1 MKKFWLI
8 FGIIILIVGSIA
20 SFIFYPSLMVVIVVI
35 AGLSLIKVKPAA
47 RTSKKDSTDEQII
60 YELLEDDNERE
71 SND

>member
-20 SFIFYPSLMVVIVVI
+20 SFIFYPSLMVIIVVI

-47 RTSKKDSTDEQII
+47 RTSKMDSTDEQII
-60 YELLEDDNERE
+60 YELLEDDNERKR
-71 SND
+71 

>member
-20 SFIFYPSLMVVIVVI
+20 SFIFYPSLMVIIVVI

-47 RTSKKDSTDEQII
+47 RTSKMDSTDEQII
-60 YELLEDDNERE
+60 YELLEDDNERK